1 MTDDDNEGRNFA
13 EEACAESGSGRDK
26 CLATCPILLNMKL

>member
-13 EEACAESGSGRDK
+13 EEARASCGSGRDK
-26 CLATCPILLNMKL
+26 CLDTWLSLLNMKL